1 MKPFLIIVAVLLISL
16 TIVIPI
22 ASTAR
27 AGPGNQAAV
36 TCEEARAEVARFKD
50 VFSTFGSGK
59 GGDPW
64 RSAKYSSAEGE
75 TFWEG
80 FNFYKSESR
89 FKKTVREI
97 NEDMEGVIARKPLF
111 DDSGREIGQ
120 RIVKE
125 TRVDG
130 KVTSVLIRRITP
142 RSIHGIRAPSLELA
156 LTVEKANVTCRTDSE
171 SNTK

>member
-1 MKPFLIIVAVLLISL
+1 MKALLIILALPFICL
-16 TIVIPI
+16 TTITPI
-22 ASTAR
+22 ASTTRAR
-27 AGPGNQAAV
+27 PGNQAAL

-50 VFSTFGSGK
+50 VLSTFGSGK

-89 FKKTVREI
+89 FKKAVRQI

-111 DDSGREIGQ
+111 EDNGHEIGQ

-130 KVTSVLIRRITP
+130 KVSSVLIRRITP

-156 LTVEKANVTCRTDSE
+156 LTVEKANVTCRSDSE
-171 SNTK
+171 SKTN